1 MQVVLSAQAE
11 IEGRIQKFEIRQHA
25 WSSELIIEAYGLDAF
40 PVFTSVLDWRVGN
53 GRLSILHEEGEQK
66 VWTVLE
72 KYRPVIRL

>member
-11 IEGRIQKFEIRQHA
+11 IEGRTQTFEIRQHT
-25 WSSELIIEAYGLDAF
+25 WFTELTIQAYGLDAF
-40 PVFTSVLDWRVGN
+40 PVFASVLDWRVGN
-53 GRLSILHEEGEQK
+53 GRLSILHEEGGQK